1 MEKKYAVN
9 MPVGNLVTP
18 SEPMS
23 EKELRTFVGQI
34 QQDADV
40 AEVWR
45 EKAEK
50 DPIEEVI
57 QWLVTAG
64 YTVNE
69 V

>member
-1 MEKKYAVN
+1 MEKKYVVN
-9 MPVGNLVTP
+9 SPVRDLVMRTA
-18 SEPMS
+18 PMN
-23 EKELRTFVGQI
+23 EKELREFVGQI
-34 QQDADV
+34 QQNEDV

-69 V
+69 A